1 MQAMVADM
9 TISLTGT
16 CSERERLTPSALEK
30 HRPRRSGL
38 CWRSR
43 LAQQPKECC
52 RDGCG
57 QQRTEEQPQ
66 RADAFLL
73 ENLCILQDANPRRVR
88 RVGNHQR
95 RQFGEHEKAHPN
107 SGCAGFTSDRLLNAV
122 QLADRKLKDR
132 NPCRKATTIRG
143 NIRFWHS
150 LMIEPGP
157 PSFVNLGRPVRLG
170 QFVTRRPQ
178 TAVSAGQQRWYRPN
192 DWQSLHQD

>member
-1 MQAMVADM
+1 M

-88 RVGNHQR
+88 RVGNHQK

-122 QLADRKLKDR
+122 QITDHKLIDRSPR
-132 NPCRKATTIRG
+132 WKATAKRSDNGTSRYIAP
-143 NIRFWHS
+143 
-150 LMIEPGP
+150 L
-157 PSFVNLGRPVRLG
+157 L
-170 QFVTRRPQ
+170 RRPQ
-178 TAVSAGQQRWYRPN
+178 SSWPGAVLEFLSAAAPC
-192 DWQSLHQD
+192 WQCLRF